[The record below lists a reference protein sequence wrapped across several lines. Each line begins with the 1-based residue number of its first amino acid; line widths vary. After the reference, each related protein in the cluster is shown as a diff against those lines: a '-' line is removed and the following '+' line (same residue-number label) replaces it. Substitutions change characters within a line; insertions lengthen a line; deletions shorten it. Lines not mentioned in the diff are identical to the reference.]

1 MNLLEEFILTNDFK
15 TILSILIYLS
25 ETKYTLIVKCRSSR
39 FIERET
45 LNIDYTD
52 FLGLLKKKKNQ
63 IEIARC
69 YGFKIY
75 HIKTSFENHLPE
87 NERELLNISN
97 QICID
102 IFSKPF
108 LPEPEKQNKYIGIKK
123 IT

>member
-1 MNLLEEFILTNDFK
+1 MNLLEEFILTNDSK

-25 ETKYTLIVKCRSSR
+25 EKKYTLIVRCRSSR
-39 FIERET
+39 FVERET
-45 LNIDYTD
+45 LNIDYAD
-52 FLGLLKKKKNQ
+52 LLGLLKKKKNQ

-75 HIKTSFENHLPE
+75 HIKTSFENHLSE
-87 NERELLNISN
+87 NEREMLNISN
-97 QICID
+97 QTCID